1 MKKKGLQIVMVE
13 FLVLAVLFVLGG
25 CGKSQGPVGPDSSG
39 GDEASLRAFVEDNPD
54 LFTFDFDDGSQES
67 QNLSPDQ
74 ALLKT
79 IEPVAFW
86 REITCREKNIDI
98 YVVQDSLLTCAEVTI
113 TTYLQGLFHTVTMDS
128 DYTKEIDDTAVRY
141 AYLEKENPGEGKRLY
156 GGWELKKVSGWE
168 MASDPCTKEIYSVQ
182 ITSSSGLVDTTITNV
197 SDLWYLEDLFVFDLG
212 DSVTLTVDT
221 GNPDDVVFLH
231 APFFHRHP
239 FKHIG
244 GGVFEGTWVTVEEHI
259 SSRRPRHAA
268 IDVIDHGTIFDDEML
283 YDSRAW
289 GMVYYVGEGP
299 GLE

>member
-54 LFTFDFDDGSQES
+54 LFTFDFDDGSQAS

-86 REITCREKNIDI
+86 REITDRERDVEIQI
-98 YVVQDSLLTCAEVTI
+98 FYPGGDSIPYAEMTI
-113 TTYLQGLFHTVTMDS
+113 TDYIQGLFHTVTMDS
-128 DYTKEIDDTAVRY
+128 AYTKEIDDTAIRY
-141 AYLEKENPGEGKRLY
+141 AYFEKDSVGGPFE
-156 GGWELKKVSGWE
+156 GWELKKVSGSE
-168 MASDPCTKEIYSVQ
+168 IASNPCTKEILSVH
-182 ITSSSGLVDTTITNV
+182 ISSSSGLVDTTITDI

-244 GGVFEGTWVTVEEHI
+244 GGVFEGTWVTAEEHI
-259 SSRRPRHAA
+259 SFRRPRHAA
-268 IDVIDHGTIFDDEML
+268 IDVIDHGTIFDDEMP

-299 GLE
+299 DLE